1 MKDSAV
7 LLINCPDQKGLVARV
22 SSLLYRHGANI
33 LHADQHQDHGLG
45 LFFMRVEW
53 ALHGPAGSLAGP
65 DEHAQNL
72 LAGAKARSKS
82 GSSVRHEAGSKVRH
96 EAGLKEHP
104 EAGLKARLEAAPGAN
119 AEAFDLKAFKAEF
132 TELAAELGMS
142 WQLTSSDRR
151 PRVGLFCSQYLHC
164 MADLLHRWRTGELVC
179 EIPLVISNHRAVENL
194 AAFYGVAFEHVPV
207 TATTREKAEERQ
219 LELLERHGIEL
230 VVLARYMQIL
240 SPRFVARYPAA
251 IINVHH
257 SFLPA
262 FTGARPYH
270 AAHARG
276 VKLIGATSHYVTEV
290 RDDGPLIEQDVARIS
305 HRDQVED
312 LVARGRDLERMVLS
326 RAVRWR
332 LDRRILC
339 YGNKTVVFD

>member
-7 LLINCPDQKGLVARV
+7 LLIDCPDRKGLVARV
-22 SSLLYRHGANI
+22 SGLLYERGANI
-33 LHADQHQDHGLG
+33 LHADQHRDQELG

-53 ALHGPAGSLAGP
+53 ELNG
-65 DEHAQNL
+65 
-72 LAGAKARSKS
+72 
-82 GSSVRHEAGSKVRH
+82 
-96 EAGLKEHP
+96 
-104 EAGLKARLEAAPGAN
+104 
-119 AEAFDLKAFKAEF
+119 FDLAAFKAVF
-132 TELAAELGMS
+132 APMAAELGMT
-142 WQLTSSDRR
+142 WMLTSSARP
-151 PRVGLFCSQYLHC
+151 PRVALFCSQYLHC

-179 EIPLVISNHRAVENL
+179 EISVIVSNHREAENL
-194 AAFYGVAFEHVPV
+194 AGFYGVPFEYIPV
-207 TATTREKAEERQ
+207 TAQTHAEAEAKQ
-219 LELLERHGIEL
+219 LGLLARHNVEL

-240 SPRFVARYPAA
+240 SPQFVARYPAA

-262 FTGARPYH
+262 FTGAKPYH

-290 RDDGPLIEQDVARIS
+290 LDDGPIIEQDVARIS

-326 RAVRWR
+326 RAVRWH

>member
-1 MKDSAV
+1 MDMKDSAV
-7 LLINCPDQKGLVARV
+7 LLIDCPDQKGLVARV
-22 SSLLYRHGANI
+22 AGLLYRHGANI
-33 LHADQHQDHGLG
+33 LHADQHQDHDLG

-53 ALHGPAGSLAGP
+53 ALDGQTTQPSGTPATPALR
-65 DEHAQNL
+65 DET
-72 LAGAKARSKS
+72 GATETESATQR
-82 GSSVRHEAGSKVRH
+82 
-96 EAGLKEHP
+96 
-104 EAGLKARLEAAPGAN
+104 
-119 AEAFDLKAFKAEF
+119 FDLDGFKAAFEP
-132 TELAAELGMS
+132 LAAELGMR
-142 WQLTSSDRR
+142 WQLSAAARR
-151 PRVGLFCSQYLHC
+151 TRVALFCSQYLHC
-164 MADLLHRWRTGELVC
+164 IADLLDRHRSGELEC
-179 EIPLVISNHRAVENL
+179 EIPLIVSNHREVESL
-194 AAFYGVAFEHVPV
+194 AAFHEIPFAFIPV
-207 TATTREKAEERQ
+207 TAATRSDAEARQ
-219 LELLERHGIEL
+219 LELLASNGIDL

-240 SPRFVARYPAA
+240 SPAFVACYPAS

-290 RDDGPLIEQDVARIS
+290 LDDGPIIEQDVARIS

-312 LVARGRDLERMVLS
+312 LVARGRDLERVVLS
-326 RAVRWR
+326 RAVRWH